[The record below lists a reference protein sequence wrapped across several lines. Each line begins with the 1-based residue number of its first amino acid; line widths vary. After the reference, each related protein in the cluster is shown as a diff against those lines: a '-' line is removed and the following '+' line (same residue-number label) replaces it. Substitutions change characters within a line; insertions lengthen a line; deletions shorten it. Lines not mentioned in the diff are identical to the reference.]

1 MPFLDAATPNI
12 DALLLGVLA
21 FALRGTLILLGAWG
35 ATRLLRRASAATRH
49 AVWTSAIAAVLVLPL
64 LSATIPAWNV
74 PVFTIT
80 AKTDVAEPVNSD
92 AATHT
97 PAPAVSGH
105 TATEQHEPTPP
116 SSVMSAGATSPAPS
130 MSADRAIAYA
140 WLVVALLMIARLA
153 VANARLQS
161 WRRSARLMD
170 DNRWL
175 GLLRRLSTQYDIQRP
190 VVLLESENT
199 DVPVTW
205 GIVYPVVLLPATA
218 HQWDDE
224 QRIAVL
230 THELAHVKRFDAL
243 SQLLA
248 QIVLSL
254 QWFNPLAW
262 LAVRRMRLEREHAC
276 DDFVLVAAGARASR
290 YADDLLGFARRLS
303 RPTAPAA
310 AALAM
315 ARRSELEGRLLAI
328 LDPAMKRT
336 TIHRARVAV
345 LTAGV
350 LLLAMP
356 LAAFRPAAR
365 VVTVPITPSRSMV
378 RSGAQPPAAQT
389 PSQSDVTSRVEPRPE
404 PVLDAPKLETL
415 MRRVGVVSSAPLS
428 RDVVSPTLPRQKAES
443 LPPQQPVDIG
453 TLVEVTRAAEKM
465 KSDYEKGVLLG
476 QIAKRYVRNDS
487 LREAYLGVVFSMSSD
502 YERSKALL
510 ALIERDSLPS
520 ASTARVLQ
528 SAVKMSSDHSRSLVL
543 QRINPTTFADTA
555 VQRAYTEVIV
565 AMSSD
570 YDKAVTLMPL
580 VKFRPLT
587 QDVQLGLLRVT
598 GRITSSTDKAN
609 VLIAFLANQGITNDT
624 VRRSFMKAAEGLTSD
639 YDYRRVMSAVL
650 R

>member
-1 MPFLDAATPNI
+1 MPFLNAAIPNV
-12 DALLLGVLA
+12 DALLVGVLA
-21 FALRGTLILLGAWG
+21 FALRGTVILLGAWG

-80 AKTDVAEPVNSD
+80 ARTDVAEPVESNAAPTSPTPVITRQPNAQQNTQSAPSAVISGAGPM
-92 AATHT
+92 AAT
-97 PAPAVSGH
+97 SI
-105 TATEQHEPTPP
+105 
-116 SSVMSAGATSPAPS
+116 
-130 MSADRAIAYA
+130 SADRAIAYA
-140 WLVVALLMIARLA
+140 WLAVALLMIVRLA

-161 WRRSARLMD
+161 WRRSARPVD

-175 GLLRRLSTQYDIQRP
+175 GLLRRLSTQYGIQRP
-190 VVLLESENT
+190 VVLLESEST

-218 HQWDDE
+218 HQWDED

-248 QIVLSL
+248 QVVLGL
-254 QWFNPLAW
+254 QWFNPVVW

-290 YADDLLGFARRLS
+290 YADDLLGFARRLN

-336 TIHRARVAV
+336 AIRRARVAS
-345 LTAGV
+345 LTMGV
-350 LLLAMP
+350 ILLAMP
-356 LAAFRPAAR
+356 LAAFRPATR
-365 VVTVPITPSRSMV
+365 VVTIPMESTTARPLPATASS
-378 RSGAQPPAAQT
+378 SSATSQSPAAR
-389 PSQSDVTSRVEPRPE
+389 RVEPRQE
-404 PVLDAPKLETL
+404 PALDSPQLETL
-415 MRRVGVVSSAPLS
+415 MRRVGVVASAPS
-428 RDVVSPTLPRQKAES
+428 RKDVVSPTLPRQHIES
-443 LPPQQPVDIG
+443 LPPQQPVELA
-453 TLVEVTRAAEKM
+453 TLVEVARAAKRM
-465 KSDYEKGVLLG
+465 TSDYEKGVLLG
-476 QIAKRYVRNDS
+476 QIAKRYVRDDS

-502 YERSKALL
+502 YERSKAVL
-510 ALIERDSLPS
+510 ALLERDSLPS

-528 SAVKMSSDHSRSLVL
+528 SAVKMTSDHSRSTVL

-565 AMSSD
+565 AMSSEHE
-570 YDKAVTLMPL
+570 KAVTLMPL

-587 QDVQLGLLRVT
+587 QDVQLGLLRVA

-609 VLIAFLANQGITNDT
+609 VLLAFLANQGIADDT
-624 VRRSFMKAAEGLTSD
+624 VRRAFMKAAEGLTSD

>member
-1 MPFLDAATPNI
+1 MPFI
-12 DALLLGVLA
+12 DALPNVDALLVGVLA
-21 FALRGTLILLGAWG
+21 FALRGTVILLGAWG

-64 LSATIPAWNV
+64 LSATIPSWNV

-80 AKTDVAEPVNSD
+80 AAVDAAEPAQSD
-92 AATHT
+92 AANDGT
-97 PAPAVSGH
+97 APTASLQRAVPRSDP
-105 TATEQHEPTPP
+105 TTPP
-116 SSVMSAGATSPAPS
+116 SVVSRAATTVATPISS
-130 MSADRAIAYA
+130 DRAIAYA
-140 WLVVALLMIARLA
+140 WLAVALLMLARLA
-153 VANARLQS
+153 IANARLQS
-161 WRRSARLMD
+161 WRRSARVMD
-170 DNRWL
+170 DYRWL
-175 GLLRRLSTQYDIQRP
+175 GLLQRLSTQYGIQRP
-190 VVLLESENT
+190 VVLLESDTT

-205 GIVYPVVLLPATA
+205 GIVYPVVLLPSTA
-218 HQWDDE
+218 HQWDED

-248 QIVLSL
+248 QIVLGL

-336 TIHRARVAV
+336 TIRRARVAL
-345 LTAGV
+345 LTLGV
-350 LLLAMP
+350 MLLAVP

-365 VVTVPITPSRSMV
+365 ILTVPAETLSTAIGLDTSMPSS
-378 RSGAQPPAAQT
+378 AARR
-389 PSQSDVTSRVEPRPE
+389 SRVQPVEAQQQPE
-404 PVLDAPKLETL
+404 LDAPQFETL
-415 MRRVGVVSSAPLS
+415 MRRVGVVPAALPRKDLLS
-428 RDVVSPTLPRQKAES
+428 PELPRQQTES
-443 LPPQQPVDIG
+443 LPPQQPVDLG
-453 TLVEVTRAAEKM
+453 TLIDVTRSASKM
-465 KSDYEKGVLLG
+465 TSDFEKGMLLG
-476 QIAKRYVRNDS
+476 QIARRYVRDDS
-487 LREAYLGVVFSMSSD
+487 LREAYLGVVFTMASD
-502 YERSKALL
+502 YERSKAIL
-510 ALIERDSLPS
+510 ALLERDSLPS

-528 SAVKMSSDHSRSLVL
+528 SAVKMSSDHSRGTVL
-543 QRINPTTFADTA
+543 RRINPMTFADTA

-570 YDKAVTLMPL
+570 YEKAATLLPL
-580 VKFRPLT
+580 VKYRPLT
-587 QDVQLGLLRVT
+587 QDVQLGLLRVA

-609 VLIAFLANQGITNDT
+609 VLLAFLAHQGIADDT